1 MEYLLI
7 PQVEG
12 GQTTIENG
20 ILLYPN
26 RHAEIHAE
34 ILDINLALL
43 KRGELLENPEKDN
56 QQLSHESS
64 CQNTVRV
71 MESSTTSSRAKA
83 VTEPRAPRSRRKT
96 REEYLSEHP
105 YLQDMI

>member
-1 MEYLLI
+1 M
-7 PQVEG
+7 
-12 GQTTIENG
+12 ENG
-20 ILLYPN
+20 ILLCPN
-26 RHAEIHAE
+26 HHAEIHAE

-56 QQLSHESS
+56 QQLSHESN
-64 CQNTVRV
+64 CKDAARV

-83 VTEPRAPRSRRKT
+83 VMEPRAPRSRRKT
-96 REEYLSEHP
+96 KDEFLSEHK